1 MKWSSFLVA
10 TAVVAAMSPVA
21 ALPSWAKRRPRQGRG
36 KCTMIL
42 VGANATVDGYA
53 YAMHTDDAGYG
64 ATDYRLVKVPAKTYD
79 GTSEYPVYAG
89 PRSLVTTRGYPLA

>member
-53 YAMHTDDAGYG
+53 YATCAMKSV
-64 ATDYRLVKVPAKTYD
+64 ATVRRQLD
-79 GTSEYPVYAG
+79 S
-89 PRSLVTTRGYPLA
+89 